1 MLGCRGGHSDE
12 KFPKVMGLYFPTRL
26 YSETQLRRAT
36 ILILILIL
44 LIHCV
49 LPVLRSYPLAFVFF
63 LLLFFFFFSSSFF
76 LQFSSVFFSFLFF
89 FFCSSSFA
97 DSFHLCLPLVS
108 PWCSACVK
116 FDLEV
121 YHHKGNFRKT
131 DPGDPDYYLCVW

>member
-1 MLGCRGGHSDE
+1 MLGCRGGHSDG
-12 KFPKVMGLYFPTRL
+12 KFPKMMGLYFPTRL

-36 ILILILIL
+36 ILILIL

-49 LPVLRSYPLAFVFF
+49 LPVIKSYPLAFVFF
-63 LLLFFFFFSSSFF
+63 LFLFFFFF
-76 LQFSSVFFSFLFF
+76 LQFFFFSFF
-89 FFCSSSFA
+89 SSFA